1 MVFDWYLCHSLNKA
15 QERIVLSIF
24 RTNQLTYSILLLLY
38 AVLLHSSDLI
48 SHQNWAPVDSG
59 MLYDFLT
66 SRIDV
71 NGIYGILLAVAL
83 ITIQATMIN
92 YIVLEN
98 RVGEDQNLFAGL
110 FFILVSSVSPIL
122 LHFSPAMLANTFII
136 LAISQ
141 LMSINKKYSAAEPI
155 FNAGFLVGIA
165 ALIFPIYI
173 IFALLALAAVSIMR
187 GNQVRELLAL
197 TTGLFLP
204 FFLAYAT
211 LFLTDQPFQLDIFFD
226 GIGLSKT
233 IASHGNHFE
242 SMAALVFY
250 TLAIIVIIGH
260 INRLMGRKNI
270 QIQKKLSI
278 IFWALLT
285 GGLGL
290 LISSSLYTDL
300 WIIITVPV
308 GILLG
313 LVFSTLPGRWA
324 ESLHLLLMA
333 AVLII
338 QYKPYLLP

>member
-1 MVFDWYLCHSLNKA
+1 MVFHWYLCPLFTKA
-15 QERIVLSIF
+15 EKPIVLSIF
-24 RTNQLTYSILLLLY
+24 RTNQLIYSILLLLY
-38 AVLLHSSDLI
+38 AVLLHTSDLI
-48 SHQNWAPVDSG
+48 SHQSWSPVDSG
-59 MLYDFLT
+59 LLYDLLT
-66 SRIDV
+66 SRVDV
-71 NGIYGILLAVAL
+71 NGIYGILLSIAL

-110 FFILVSSVSPIL
+110 FFILVSSVSPML
-122 LHFSPAMLANTFII
+122 LHLSPAMLANTFII
-136 LAISQ
+136 MAISQ
-141 LMSINKKYSAAEPI
+141 LMNINKKYSAAEPI
-155 FNAGFLVGIA
+155 FNAGFLIGVA
-165 ALIFPIYI
+165 ALVFPVYI
-173 IFALLALAAVSIMR
+173 IFVVLAIAAVGIMR
-187 GNQVRELLAL
+187 GNQIRELLAL
-197 TTGLFLP
+197 TTGLLIP
-204 FFLAYAT
+204 YFLAYAI
-211 LFLTDQPFQLDIFFD
+211 LFLTDQPYQLKIFFD

-242 SMAALVFY
+242 SMATFVFY
-250 TLAIIVIIGH
+250 TLTIIVIIGH
-260 INRLMGRKNI
+260 ITRLMGRKNI

-300 WIIITVPV
+300 WVLITIPA

-313 LVFSTLPGRWA
+313 SVFSTLPGRWA
-324 ESLHLLLMA
+324 ESLHLLVLA

>member
-1 MVFDWYLCHSLNKA
+1 M
-15 QERIVLSIF
+15 LSIF

-38 AVLLHSSDLI
+38 AILLHSSDLI
-48 SHQNWAPVDSG
+48 SHQNWTPVDSG
-59 MLYDFLT
+59 LLYDFLT

-71 NGIYGILLAVAL
+71 NGIYGILIAVAL

-122 LHFSPAMLANTFII
+122 LHLSPAMLANTFLI

-141 LMSINKKYSAAEPI
+141 LMDINKKYSAAEPI
-155 FNAGFLVGIA
+155 FNTGFLVGIA

-173 IFALLALAAVSIMR
+173 IFAVLALAAVSIMR
-187 GNQVRELLAL
+187 GNQIRELLAL
-197 TTGLFLP
+197 TTGLLLP
-204 FFLAYAT
+204 YLLTYAI
-211 LFLTDQPFQLDIFFD
+211 LFLTDQPFQFKIFFE
-226 GIGLSKT
+226 GISLSKT
-233 IASHGNHFE
+233 IASHENYFE
-242 SMAALVFY
+242 SIATLVFY
-250 TLAIIVIIGH
+250 TLAIIVIIGY

-290 LISSSLYTDL
+290 LFSSSLHTDL
-300 WIIITVPV
+300 WMIITVPT

-313 LVFSTLPGRWA
+313 SVFSTLPGRWA
-324 ESLHLLLMA
+324 ESLHLLMLA

-338 QYKPYLLP
+338 QFKPYLLP